1 MVEIGY
7 KLFTEAHNA
16 LELVQN
22 AKQAEAAGFSF
33 VSITDHYHPW
43 TEKQGHAGF
52 AWSILGAVAA
62 STSRIGISTG
72 ITCPTIRYHPAI
84 VAQAAATVAVMSR
97 GRFELGVG
105 TGEALNEHI
114 TGACFPSSENL
125 RLAMLREAV
134 DIIRT
139 LWSGG
144 MHDYYGAFYMVDN
157 ARVFELPESP
167 PRILMAAEGPAAA
180 ETAGEIADG
189 LVHFEQKPQEV
200 IETFRSSGGEGKPA
214 MLEFGVCY
222 DRDVGRAKEIA
233 YEWFP
238 IAANKGELNWVLPTP
253 THFEE
258 LATMV
263 TPDEV
268 AKNVLCAS
276 DARPFIDK
284 IAKASDMGYDRVVIT
299 QAGPNQQEFITF
311 MRDNVLP
318 EFGLSAP
325 GREVPGA
332 EERLP
337 PEPVVQS
344 IPGGPRYGRR

>member
-7 KLFTEAHNA
+7 KLFTEAHNP

-22 AKQAEAAGFSF
+22 AKQAEAAGFSHLN
-33 VSITDHYHPW
+33 ITDHYHPW
-43 TEKQGHAGF
+43 TARQGHAGF
-52 AWSILGAVAA
+52 AWTILGAIAEA
-62 STSRIGISTG
+62 TSRIRVSTG
-72 ITCPTIRYHPAI
+72 VTCPTTRYHPVI
-84 VAQAAATVAVMSR
+84 VAQAAATAAVMLR

-114 TGACFPSSENL
+114 IGASFPSSENI
-125 RLAMLREAV
+125 RLAMLREAA

-157 ARVFELPESP
+157 AQIFELPERP
-167 PRILMAAEGPAAA
+167 PRILMAAEGTLAAQ
-180 ETAGEIADG
+180 TAGDIADG
-189 LVHFEQKPQEV
+189 LIHFEQSPKEV
-200 IETFRSSGGEGKPA
+200 LDAFRSSGGEGKPA
-214 MLEFGVCY
+214 MLEFPVCY

-238 IAANKGELNWVLPTP
+238 IAANKGELNRVVPTP
-253 THFEE
+253 ADFED
-258 LATMV
+258 LAKMV

-268 AKNVLCAS
+268 AESVLCSA
-276 DARPFIDK
+276 DARAFIDT
-284 IAKASDMGYDRVVIT
+284 IENASEMGYDRVVVN
-299 QAGPNQQEFITF
+299 QVGPNQQEFITF

-337 PEPVVQS
+337 PEPAVRS
-344 IPGGPRYGRR
+344 IPGGPHFSGR

>member
-7 KLFTEAHNA
+7 KLFTEAHNP

-33 VSITDHYHPW
+33 VNITDHYHPW
-43 TEKQGHAGF
+43 TGRQGHAGF
-52 AWSILGAVAA
+52 AWTIIGAVAGA
-62 STSRIGISTG
+62 TEQIPVSTG

-84 VAQAAATVAVMSR
+84 VAQAAATAAVMLP

-114 TGACFPSSENL
+114 TGACFPSSENV

-144 MHDYYGAFYMVDN
+144 MHDYYGAFYMIDN
-157 ARVFELPESP
+157 AQVFELPESP
-167 PRILMAAEGPAAA
+167 PRILMAAQGTTAAQ
-180 ETAGEIADG
+180 TAGDIADG
-189 LVHFEQKPQEV
+189 LIHFEQMPGEV
-200 IETFRSSGGEGKPA
+200 LDAFRSSGGEGKPA
-214 MLEFGVCY
+214 MLEFAVCY
-222 DRDVGRAKEIA
+222 DRDERRAKEIA
-233 YEWFP
+233 YAWFP
-238 IAANKGELNWVLPTP
+238 VAANQGELNWVMPTP

-258 LATMV
+258 LAKMV
-263 TPDEV
+263 TPDDV
-268 AKNVLCAS
+268 AQNVLCTS
-276 DARPFIDK
+276 EARPLIDK
-284 IAKASDMGYDRVVIT
+284 IGRASDMGYDRVVIN
-299 QAGPNQQEFITF
+299 QVGPNQQEFITF

-325 GREVPGA
+325 SREVPGA

-337 PEPVVQS
+337 PEPAVQS
-344 IPGGPRYGRR
+344 IPGGQRP